1 MKNIEEI
8 KKERTKPSRAEPREE
23 KTKRIRQWR
32 SDCLSLIAFLGGG
45 GVVISLGF
53 AGSRYMLFLPHL
65 TVILRASPISLSL
78 SLSLSV
84 SLSLCIVF
92 YAIFDLYGFGYFEV
106 SSFFFFFWSAKFVT
120 LLLSLSWNCVHSSE
134 KLRYFKE
141 IWILFFFLGVNNG
154 IGRIQRRKL
163 N

>member
-45 GVVISLGF
+45 D
-53 AGSRYMLFLPHL
+53 LFRVRGI
-65 TVILRASPISLSL
+65 TVYAFPSPFDSYFTRFSDFSLSL

-84 SLSLCIVF
+84 YCFLRHLWFVRIW
-92 YAIFDLYGFGYFEV
+92 IFW
-106 SSFFFFFWSAKFVT
+106 SFFLFFFFWSAKFVT

-141 IWILFFFLGVNNG
+141 IWILFFFWGVNNG
-154 IGRIQRRKL
+154 IGRIQRKKL

>member
-45 GVVISLGF
+45 D
-53 AGSRYMLFLPHL
+53 LFRVRGI
-65 TVILRASPISLSL
+65 TVYAFPSPIWQLFYALLRFLSLSL

-84 SLSLCIVF
+84 YCFLRHLWFVRIW
-92 YAIFDLYGFGYFEV
+92 IFW
-106 SSFFFFFWSAKFVT
+106 SFFLFFFFWSAKFVT
-120 LLLSLSWNCVHSSE
+120 LLLSLSWNCVPSSE

-141 IWILFFFLGVNNG
+141 IWILFFFFFGC
-154 IGRIQRRKL
+154 K
-163 N
+163 

>member
-8 KKERTKPSRAEPREE
+8 KKARTKPSRAEPREE

-45 GVVISLGF
+45 D
-53 AGSRYMLFLPHL
+53 LFRVRGI
-65 TVILRASPISLSL
+65 TVYAFPSPFDSYFTRFSDFSLSL
-78 SLSLSV
+78 SL

-106 SSFFFFFWSAKFVT
+106 SSFFFFWSAKFVT

-141 IWILFFFLGVNNG
+141 IWILFFFWGVNNG
-154 IGRIQRRKL
+154 IGRIQRKKL

>member
-8 KKERTKPSRAEPREE
+8 KKARTKPSRAEPREE

-78 SLSLSV
+78 SLSLS
-84 SLSLCIVF
+84 LCIVF

-106 SSFFFFFWSAKFVT
+106 SSFFFFLVRQIRYIVAFFV
-120 LLLSLSWNCVHSSE
+120 L
-134 KLRYFKE
+134 KLRS
-141 IWILFFFLGVNNG
+141 FLGEIKVF
-154 IGRIQRRKL
+154 
-163 N
+163 

>member
-53 AGSRYMLFLPHL
+53 AGSRYMLFLPPFDSYF
-65 TVILRASPISLSL
+65 TRFSDFSLSL
-78 SLSLSV
+78 SL

-106 SSFFFFFWSAKFVT
+106 SSFFFFFGPPN
-120 LLLSLSWNCVHSSE
+120 SLHCC
-134 KLRYFKE
+134 
-141 IWILFFFLGVNNG
+141 FLCLETAF
-154 IGRIQRRKL
+154 IPRR

>member
-45 GVVISLGF
+45 D
-53 AGSRYMLFLPHL
+53 LFRVRGI
-65 TVILRASPISLSL
+65 TVYAFPSPFDSYLRASPISLSL
-78 SLSLSV
+78 SL

-106 SSFFFFFWSAKFVT
+106 SSFFFFLVRQIRYIVAFFV
-120 LLLSLSWNCVHSSE
+120 L
-134 KLRYFKE
+134 KLRS
-141 IWILFFFLGVNNG
+141 FLGEIKVF
-154 IGRIQRRKL
+154 
-163 N
+163 

>member
-45 GVVISLGF
+45 D
-53 AGSRYMLFLPHL
+53 LFRVRGI
-65 TVILRASPISLSL
+65 TVYAFPSPFDSYFTRFSDFSLSL
-78 SLSLSV
+78 

-106 SSFFFFFWSAKFVT
+106 SSFFFFGPPN
-120 LLLSLSWNCVHSSE
+120 SLHCC
-134 KLRYFKE
+134 
-141 IWILFFFLGVNNG
+141 FLCLETAF
-154 IGRIQRRKL
+154 IPRR